1 MVLVKERHLAGR
13 HFNRAA
19 AQKPWD
25 MVTLVETAQCN
36 SFSLLFTELA
46 RAQVH
51 AHMVRKSPTETKF
64 LLTLRAS
71 LGHFIFFLK
80 ITNSFFSLHISGLN

>member
-1 MVLVKERHLAGR
+1 MTGEAGR
-13 HFNRAA
+13 IGSGEGEAPGREAFQLGSSSEALGLVA
-19 AQKPWD
+19 
-25 MVTLVETAQCN
+25 LVETAQCN

-71 LGHFIFFLK
+71 LGHFFKKL
-80 ITNSFFSLHISGLN
+80 FS